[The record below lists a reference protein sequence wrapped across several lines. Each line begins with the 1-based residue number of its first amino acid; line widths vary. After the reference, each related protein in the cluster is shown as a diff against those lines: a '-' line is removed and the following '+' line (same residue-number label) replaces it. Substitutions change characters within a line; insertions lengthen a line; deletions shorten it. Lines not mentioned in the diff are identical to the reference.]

1 MKNTIIATFILALFS
16 INSIHAQVSK
26 TTTPYNFD
34 PTKTEELRIRNG
46 LPNFF
51 QKLKAGEDVKV
62 GYIGGSITNGGL
74 WRSKSLKWLKNE
86 YPKANITQINAAI
99 GGTGP
104 EYGACRINNHLLIHK
119 PDMVFIEYRVNNG
132 GAYKGRAL
140 EGLIPQIWKENPNTE
155 ICIVYTISKGMIA
168 DIQKGNQTNAG
179 KNMEP
184 VANHYG
190 ITSIDFGVEVV
201 KLLNEDK
208 LVFKKGDSPADGKII
223 FTKDGTHPLEAGH
236 DIYRD
241 VLVRSLKKIE
251 NYGTPGKNV
260 IPAPSQKNIFSGAS
274 MVSVSKAKFS
284 SNWEKVDLGN
294 DIDIN
299 DDLTDKNGGKRTLF
313 DKAMK
318 TTTIGES
325 FTFKWD
331 GFMLGLTAQLEA
343 KGDIQVEVTTDGD
356 TPRLVDIKS
365 RSGKPQSKYIFLN
378 EIKAG
383 SHTTTIKLV
392 KLAPG
397 KEFQI
402 GQFLVVA
409 E

>member
-1 MKNTIIATFILALFS
+1 MKSLIISLIILIITNLSSLSAQLSENT
-16 INSIHAQVSK
+16 K
-26 TTTPYNFD
+26 PYNFD
-34 PTKTEELRIRNG
+34 PTKTEELRVRDG

-51 QKLKAGEDVKV
+51 KKLKAGEDVKI

-74 WRSKSLKWLKNE
+74 WRAKSLEWLKSE

-104 EYGACRINNHLLIHK
+104 DYGACRIDNHLLVHK

-140 EGLIPQIWKENPNTE
+140 EGLIPQIWKQNPNTE

-179 KNMEP
+179 KFMEP

-190 ITSIDFGVEVV
+190 ITSIEFGLEVV
-201 KLLNEDK
+201 KLLNDDK
-208 LVFKKGDSPADGKII
+208 LVFQKGDAPAEGKVL
-223 FTKDGTHPLEAGH
+223 FSKDGTHPLEAGH

-251 NYGTPGKNV
+251 NHGTPEPNV

-274 MVSVSKAKFS
+274 LVPITKAKFS
-284 SNWEKVDLGN
+284 SKWKNVDLGG
-294 DIDIN
+294 DIHIN
-299 DDLTDKNGGKRTLF
+299 DDLTDKNGGKKTLYESA
-313 DKAMK
+313 KK
-318 TTTIGES
+318 STTIGES
-325 FTFKWD
+325 FTLKWD
-331 GFMLGLTAQLEA
+331 GFMLGLTAKLEA
-343 KGDIQVEVTTDGD
+343 LGDIQLEVTTDGGKPKLFD
-356 TPRLVDIKS
+356 LKS
-365 RSGKPQSKYIFLN
+365 RNGKTQEKYIFMDEL
-378 EIKAG
+378 EVG

-392 KLAPG
+392 KLASG

-402 GQFLVVA
+402 GQFLVVN